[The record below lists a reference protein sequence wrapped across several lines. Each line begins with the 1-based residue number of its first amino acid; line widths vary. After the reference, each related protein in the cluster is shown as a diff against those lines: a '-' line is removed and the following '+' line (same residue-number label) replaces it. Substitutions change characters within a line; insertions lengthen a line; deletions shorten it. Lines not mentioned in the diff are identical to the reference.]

1 MESKELG
8 GGSDKPGQITP
19 PKRSRGKT
27 CFIGLHPLPIYS
39 LTKSLYL
46 VAPTTR
52 STAPSSNSLKNM
64 TFATLSTNLITVS
77 ITVKLNMLVP
87 FFFNH

>member
-1 MESKELG
+1 MELKGS
-8 GGSDKPGQITP
+8 GGSSEKPGQTTP
-19 PKRSRGKT
+19 PKTSHGKA
-27 CFIGLHPLPIYS
+27 CFIELHLLSIYS

-52 STAPSSNSLKNM
+52 STAPSSNSLKNL

-77 ITVKLNMLVP
+77 ITVKLNMLAL